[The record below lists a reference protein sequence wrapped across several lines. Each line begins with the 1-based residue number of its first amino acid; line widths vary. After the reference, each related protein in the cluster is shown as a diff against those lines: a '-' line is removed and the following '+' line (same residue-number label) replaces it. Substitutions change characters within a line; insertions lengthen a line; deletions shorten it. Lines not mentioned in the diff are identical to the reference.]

1 MPLKRGNTREFLCG
15 NGTVLSPKV
24 DEKKTLTNFVLK
36 GQRVNIL
43 RKLCLEKQ
51 SILTRKSVCL
61 VDGSL

>member
-15 NGTVLSPKV
+15 DGTVLSPKV
-24 DEKKTLTNFVLK
+24 DEKKMSRNFFLK

-51 SILTRKSVCL
+51 SILA
-61 VDGSL
+61 